1 MNNKVLMNQTNAQ
14 GRQTTAPTPAS
25 KWGLDTGFAALAHHT
40 KKMAKRLPA
49 QREYL
54 TFDKEADNENYY
66 WSNRIEVVDG
76 HVIVTPVLR
85 RVED

>member
-1 MNNKVLMNQTNAQ
+1 MNNKVLMNQTNEQ

-25 KWGLDTGFAALAHHT
+25 KWGLDTEFAALAQHT

-54 TFDKEADNENYY
+54 TFDTAADNETYY

-76 HVIVTPVLR
+76 RVIITPVLQR
-85 RVED
+85 AK